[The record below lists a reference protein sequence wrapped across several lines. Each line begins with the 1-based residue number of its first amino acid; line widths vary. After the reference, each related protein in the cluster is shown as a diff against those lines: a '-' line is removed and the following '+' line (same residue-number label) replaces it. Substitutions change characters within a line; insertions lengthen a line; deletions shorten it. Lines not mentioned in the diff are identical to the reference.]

1 MDKANQM
8 EFLFEEGGMADDGL
22 DRDPVSG
29 NEVPSGSMSEEVR
42 DDIPAQLS
50 EGEYVVPADVVR
62 FFGVKYFED
71 LRKDAKMGLTQM
83 EQEGRIGGEPVD
95 VEGDDTELTAE
106 EQAEL
111 DAIMGMAEGGAVTTT
126 YDRLPPQAVGNTGQE
141 QQLANVEQ
149 QMTRAFQEGGAV
161 SATTQVNPDFSNFG
175 AGYSFGVNPA
185 TGQPYT
191 PPVAETGRNVT
202 LYGPQGQVVNLIL
215 PQEQARYDELVAQ
228 GYSETPVAA
237 PVAPQPQVQ
246 QQQDDG
252 PDGVSGEEFGRAL
265 SGFQTGTYDEKGRM
279 DAGVSYLS
287 NSQLDMLMNDPLA
300 YGRSELDEN
309 FGLGRKLVAGI
320 GMVAPVVGLLG
331 GIGMANAEASALNRA
346 MVAHERAV
354 ELNRQTPGR
363 YTAEELT
370 ALENDIE
377 KAREKAGFLARTF
390 PGSGRRQREELEA
403 AFKARNAILTYEPP
417 ANVTGV
423 TTTRGAILDGRAAYL
438 SAKYGGP
445 GAIYDPGASYTQDQ
459 LQSGYTGSGI
469 DGVAMGK
476 ISGEG
481 QVEGVVA
488 QTRQETI
495 NGQTVDVPYVVKDEN
510 QRTVYKDEQGR
521 SYVRTGL
528 LGRGRDYLSDEE
540 AAAVG
545 VENNQNA
552 PAPSESDS
560 SGEGGSVICTALFNK
575 GLLSKEIFMLD
586 TQYGLML
593 ESSQP
598 EVTYGYRKMATPLAT
613 YIQKDTLGATIVR
626 TLVAPVAKTWANEM
640 AHQMQ
645 PENYKGNLLGKA
657 IIKLGYPVCAFVGK
671 RSKEIVYGT

>member
-62 FFGVKYFED
+62 YYGVRFFED
-71 LRKDAKMGLTQM
+71 LREDAKEGLTGM
-83 EQEGRIGGEPVD
+83 EREGRIGGEPVD
-95 VEGDDTELTAE
+95 MEGDDTELTAE

-111 DAIMGMAEGGAVTTT
+111 DDIMGMAEGGTVTNT

-141 QQLANVEQ
+141 QQLADMDQ
-149 QMTRAFQEGGAV
+149 QMRRAFQEGGSVPPA
-161 SATTQVNPDFSNFG
+161 STQVYESFLPQFGPGFSFMG
-175 AGYSFGVNPA
+175 APLTSGDA
-185 TGQPYT
+185 TVPT
-191 PPVAETGRNVT
+191 SRNVT
-202 LYGPQGQVVNLIL
+202 LYGPNGEMVNLIL
-215 PQEQARYDELVAQ
+215 PSQQAQYDQYVAQ
-228 GYSETPVAA
+228 GYSETPVAQ
-237 PVAPQPQVQ
+237 PVVQQPQAQ
-246 QQQDDG
+246 PQDDG

-279 DAGVSYLS
+279 NAGVNYLS

-300 YGRSELDEN
+300 YGRTEMDQN
-309 FGLGRKLVAGI
+309 FKLGRNLMAGVGLVAP
-320 GMVAPVVGLLG
+320 AVGLLG
-331 GIGMANAEASALNRA
+331 GLGMANAEASALNRA
-346 MVAHERAV
+346 MVAYERAND
-354 ELNRQTPGR
+354 LNRERPGT
-363 YTAEELT
+363 YTAEEL
-370 ALENDIE
+370 AEFEADLN
-377 KAREKAGFLARTF
+377 KARANAGFLARMM
-390 PGSGRRQREELEA
+390 PGSGERQRRELQA
-403 AFKARNAILTYEPP
+403 AFDARQRIITYEPP
-417 ANVTGV
+417 ANITGV
-423 TTTRGAILDGRAAYL
+423 STTRGAILDGRAAYL
-438 SAKYGGP
+438 SSKYGGP
-445 GAIYDPGASYTQDQ
+445 GAIYDPGAAYTQDQ

-495 NGQTVDVPYVVKDEN
+495 NGQTVDVPYVVKDDN
-510 QRTVYKDEQGR
+510 GRTVYKDDQGR

-552 PAPSESDS
+552 PEPSESDS
-560 SGEGGSVICTALFNK
+560 SGESGSVICTALFNK
-575 GLLSKEIFMLD
+575 GLLSKEIFTLD
-586 TQYGLML
+586 TQYGIML

-598 EVTYGYRKMATPLAT
+598 EVTYGYRKLATPLAN
-613 YIQKDTLGATIVR
+613 YIQKDTLGATVVR
-626 TLVAPVAKTWANEM
+626 TLVAPIAKAWANEM

-645 PENYKGNLLGKA
+645 PKNYKGNLLGKA